1 MDKEFI
7 EIHTKNGKPTGEKL
21 LKSKIHK
28 EGLFHATVHLWIFC
42 CKDEILIQKRSKN
55 KKINPGI
62 WDVSVA
68 GHIKYQE
75 DFIDAVIRESIEETG
90 VLINKN
96 KLKKIGVFFN
106 EEIYNNFID
115 REFHHTY
122 IYNAERNK
130 INLDFKNNEV
140 DQLKFI
146 TYNEMK
152 YLINNSNEYFIGS
165 NKNYYKCVL
174 EAINTSI

>member
-1 MDKEFI
+1 MDKEYI
-7 EIHTKNGKPTGEKL
+7 EIYSKNGKPTGEKL

-55 KKINPGI
+55 KETNPGI

-75 DFIDAVIRESIEETG
+75 NIIDAVIRESIEETG
-90 VLINKN
+90 VLIDKK
-96 KLKKIGVFFN
+96 KLKKIGIFFN
-106 EEIYNNFID
+106 EEIYNTIID

-122 IYNAERNK
+122 IYNTERDK
-130 INLDFKNNEV
+130 VNLDFKNNEV

-152 YLINNSNEYFIGS
+152 HLINNSNEYFIGS
-165 NKNYYKCVL
+165 NKNYYKCVM
-174 EAINTSI
+174 EAINNSI

>member
-1 MDKEFI
+1 MDKEYI
-7 EIHTKNGKPTGEKL
+7 EIYTENGKPTGEKL

-28 EGLFHATVHLWIFC
+28 QGLFHATIHLWIFC

-90 VLINKN
+90 ILINKK

-106 EEIYNNFID
+106 QEIYNNLID

-122 IYNAERNK
+122 IYNTERDK

-152 YLINNSNEYFIGS
+152 HLINNSKEYFIGS
-165 NKNYYKCVL
+165 NKNYYKCVM

>member
-7 EIHTKNGKPTGEKL
+7 EIYTENGEPTGEKL
-21 LKSKIHK
+21 LKSEIHK
-28 EGLFHATVHLWIFC
+28 GGLIHATIHLWIFC
-42 CKDEILIQKRSKN
+42 CKNEILIQKRSKN

-68 GHIKYQE
+68 GHVKYGE
-75 DFIDAVIRESIEETG
+75 NFLDAVIRESIEEVG
-90 VLINKN
+90 VVINKT

-106 EEIYNNFID
+106 EETHNTLID

-122 IYNAERNK
+122 IYRTTPDK

-140 DQLKFI
+140 DKLKFI

-152 YLINNSNEYFIGS
+152 QLINNSNEYFVGS
-165 NKNYYKCVL
+165 NKNYYNCVM
-174 EAINTSI
+174 EEINTTI

>member
-7 EIHTKNGKPTGEKL
+7 EIYTEKGKPTGRKL

-28 EGLFHATVHLWIFC
+28 EGLVHATIHLWIFC

-68 GHIKYQE
+68 GHVKYGE
-75 DFIDAVIRESIEETG
+75 NFLDAVIRESIEEVG
-90 VLINKN
+90 VIINKN

-106 EEIYNNFID
+106 EETYNTLVD

-122 IYNAERNK
+122 IYRTTPDK

-140 DQLKFI
+140 DELKFI

-152 YLINNSNEYFIGS
+152 QLINISNEYFVGS
-165 NKNYYKCVL
+165 NKNYYNCVMK
-174 EAINTSI
+174 EINTTI